1 MFRGLRA
8 LFARKPK
15 SAPRRKSPSPKRRT
29 PTPKRSVRRTSPS
42 VKRSGALGSNW
53 YGGRSYISSMGPLM
67 RTVKA
72 VR

>member
-8 LFARKPK
+8 LFTRKPK

-29 PTPKRSVRRTSPS
+29 PPKQSARRTSPS
-42 VKRSGALGSNW
+42 VKRSGALGANW

-72 VR
+72 RR